1 MQKLVKHLL
10 VASKDID
17 TVMQKENI
25 YQCINTTIMETLKNY
40 FASPLKKLGKKVDS
54 AATAAE

>member
-10 VASKDID
+10 VASKDVN
-17 TVMQKENI
+17 TVMPKENI
-25 YQCINTTIMETLKNY
+25 YQCINTTIMETSKSY

-54 AATAAE
+54 AAAE